1 MTAPSKEKVLLAAS
15 FALAVASAAL
25 FGTLAWRNTRAPRG
39 PVARVQLSD
48 TPYAPTVGAPPVVK
62 TDIWNQPVAQSKGKD
77 WVYDT
82 FTPPEI
88 FYNARSKHFTVKPP
102 LAVSDEA
109 PEEAFGLELVSV
121 RPEPFRLQLIGYA
134 GGEGDWRG
142 TFENLLSG
150 EVFLAAAGRRV
161 PNLALS
167 IKRLDVQAVEIK
179 LPESMTTRQ
188 RVATAVIHDERSG
201 RDVTLTHRERHFTG
215 GLSAF
220 VAAPGDTATRELR
233 QGETFKL
240 GDASYRIEK
249 IQLAPPGVE
258 VTKES
263 PTLTQ
268 PDRRTLIPREA
279 DDTAAP
285 PDPPI
290 S

>member
-1 MTAPSKEKVLLAAS
+1 MTAPSKEKILLAAS

-25 FGTLAWRNTRAPRG
+25 FGALAWRNTRAPRG
-39 PVARVQLSD
+39 PAARVQLAD
-48 TPYAPTVGAPPVVK
+48 TPYAPTVGEPPVVK
-62 TDIWNQPVAQSKGKD
+62 TDIWNQPVAQSRGRD

-102 LAVSDEA
+102 LGASDDA
-109 PEEAFGLELVSV
+109 PEEPFGLELVSV

-142 TFENLLSG
+142 TFENLVSG

-167 IKRLDVQAVEIK
+167 IKRLDVQPVEIK
-179 LPESMTTRQ
+179 IPESMTTRQ
-188 RVATAVIHDERSG
+188 RVATAVVHDERSG

-215 GLSAF
+215 GFSAF
-220 VAAPGDTATRELR
+220 VAAPGDSATRELR
-233 QGETFKL
+233 EGETFNV

-279 DDTAAP
+279 DESAAP
-285 PDPPI
+285 TDPPT